1 MKTIAIIAATTT
13 AGLCAAYPLY
23 PRSGAS
29 QCADTPPPPTQ
40 EVVAKPTPPP
50 PAAPKKAAAPCT
62 SPRTVAG
69 ATVTLKDGSV
79 LKGELLSQKIVGNAI
94 FRSDLALPVDIVKS
108 VAFKGKGG
116 EAKVELVNK
125 DAFTMTIVDKS
136 YKVKSTL
143 GDLDVPCAS
152 IRQLSLSSR
161 KACGDAEDGLV
172 FHCTFDDRDSITTP
186 AVGPKGTFLRGE
198 FMQGKV
204 GMAMQTTVYSQNATF
219 DLPAD
224 FFNTSG
230 CIEFW
235 AKIQK
240 PSSYIGNGGDP
251 RLFTITQKSTNNTI
265 STLDIVS
272 NNGGG
277 NSGFSTWTFLGN
289 MASIRGCRSLRYEDL
304 FPTSNFRDWHHYAI
318 IWDKDGISDLTGT
331 PRMALLVDGKF
342 IPDIQNHVRS
352 AEAAAALIST
362 PMRLSFT
369 HDPNLD
375 PELSTKSPFL
385 IDEFKIWSYAKT
397 NFNL

>member
-1 MKTIAIIAATTT
+1 MKHIITALFTSAAL
-13 AGLCAAYPLY
+13 AVSAANE
-23 PRSGAS
+23 S
-29 QCADTPPPPTQ
+29 
-40 EVVAKPTPPP
+40 
-50 PAAPKKAAAPCT
+50 
-62 SPRTVAG
+62 TVASTNDI
-69 ATVTLKDGSV
+69 TVTANETVVTANATLKDGSTV
-79 LKGELLSQKIVGNAI
+79 KGEFLTQKITGSTVFANQ
-94 FRSDLALPVDIVKS
+94 LALDPAIIKS
-108 VAFKGKGG
+108 FTFTSTNG
-116 EAKVELVNK
+116 EAKVSLVNG
-125 DAFTMTIVDKS
+125 DAFVMTVANDAFAIKS
-136 YKVKSTL
+136 LL
-143 GDLDVPCAS
+143 GNLEIPRTNFRSLTFS
-152 IRQLSLSSR
+152 IFSGVN
-161 KACGDAEDGLV
+161 AADGGLI
-172 FHCTFDDRDSITTP
+172 FYCTFDDEASITTP
-186 AVGPKGTFLRGE
+186 AFGPKGSFL
-198 FMQGKV
+198 QGKFLQ
-204 GMAMQTTVYSQNATF
+204 GKIGQALLTTVYSQNATF

-331 PRMALLVDGKF
+331 PRMALLVDGKS

-352 AEAAAALIST
+352 AEDAAALIST

-397 NFNL
+397 NFDL